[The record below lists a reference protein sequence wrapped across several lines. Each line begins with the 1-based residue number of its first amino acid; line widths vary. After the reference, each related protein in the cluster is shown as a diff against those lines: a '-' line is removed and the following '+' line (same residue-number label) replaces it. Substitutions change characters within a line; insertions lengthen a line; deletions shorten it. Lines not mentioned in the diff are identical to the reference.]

1 MLSVNRKCE
10 QSVTTDGRRTFTK
23 VLGAD
28 KEKVHRDQTPEETT
42 AKMQC
47 LTGEVAVRV
56 KTNDLYHDY
65 YMFLHKQR
73 ALSAVIFLFLPLVL
87 SLLCV
92 YYIRLYPHVVRECLC
107 SCSKY

>member
-1 MLSVNRKCE
+1 MIKLRRK
-10 QSVTTDGRRTFTK
+10 QHQR
-23 VLGAD
+23 
-28 KEKVHRDQTPEETT
+28 
-42 AKMQC
+42 C

-92 YYIRLYPHVVRECLC
+92 YYIRLYPHVVGEFLC
-107 SCSKY
+107 GCSKY